1 MVNIVRVSD
10 NLKSWFMSQVDS
22 LSSTNPAMKFAK
34 PFITR
39 AVDKKFGDVTKAL
52 EWVTDDNGNIDV
64 EAILNEVIASVKE
77 PQVFTINT
85 PYVGDIEVGN
95 GTIKLNVPMTDKRM
109 LFKIE
114 DLEFLKET
122 LIE

>member
-1 MVNIVRVSD
+1 MVNIVKVTD
-10 NLKSWFMSQVDS
+10 NLKTWFMGQVNI
-22 LSSTNPAMKFAK
+22 LSDNNPAIKFAK
-34 PFITR
+34 PFVTR
-39 AVDKKFGDVTKAL
+39 AVNKKFGDVTKTL

-95 GTIKLNVPMTDKRM
+95 GSIKLNVPMTDKRM